1 MDPEE
6 QENKCPSV
14 PSKDK
19 TELEEDSSS
28 RRERNSSFK
37 K

>member
-6 QENKCPSV
+6 QENKCTRV
-14 PSKDK
+14 TSKDK
-19 TELEEDSSS
+19 TELEEYSSS
-28 RRERNSSFK
+28 RRERNLSFK